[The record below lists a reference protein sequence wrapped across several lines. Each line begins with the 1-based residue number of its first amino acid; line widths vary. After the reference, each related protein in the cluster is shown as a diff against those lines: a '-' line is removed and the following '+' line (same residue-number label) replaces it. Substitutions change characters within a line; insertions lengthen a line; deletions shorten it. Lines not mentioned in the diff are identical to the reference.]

1 MNTTPGGYMRSRARH
16 LAVTTVALA
25 GLFGGLST
33 GSSQAA
39 QNPSDTE
46 ASPLAAYCDS
56 ESDRAVPADVI
67 GRTVSLA
74 DCDLRGRLIKVG
86 DLGVRVP
93 TQENKGVT
101 YSVQLAD
108 DAAPDQP
115 LSINVRRHDG
125 KVTTTVRRA
134 DDPAAGAKSAP
145 AKCDDGE
152 YAFSKDGDSW
162 DDDPMEWRFN
172 QGSVPGY
179 LDAETIRNEVTES
192 ADNVDF
198 GRNNCGLAEDL
209 DSDDAT
215 YEGTTDSGTNIG
227 LESCDDDDGDSV
239 VAFGDRRAGVLAT
252 TCAYESWWFGWYIDE
267 ADIEIND
274 NQSEAP
280 FLRAGNACLSEFYLE
295 STMTHEFGHAFGLGH
310 VPSGHENL
318 TMAPTADVCSNDKS
332 YLGKGDY
339 NGLHELEVTD

>member
-1 MNTTPGGYMRSRARH
+1 MRSRTRTMAI
-16 LAVTTVALA
+16 TTVALA
-25 GLFGGLST
+25 GLLGGLST

-39 QNPSDTE
+39 QNPSD
-46 ASPLAAYCDS
+46 AKKSPLSAYCAGD
-56 ESDRAVPADVI
+56 SDRAVPVSVI

-101 YSVQLAD
+101 YSVQLGEN
-108 DAAPDQP
+108 AAQDQP
-115 LSINVRRHDG
+115 VSISVRRHDG

-134 DDPAAGAKSAP
+134 DDAAPSAKAAP

-152 YAFSKDGDSW
+152 YSFNNDGDSW

-179 LDAETIRNEVTES
+179 LDGNTIRNEVTES

-198 GRNNCGLAEDL
+198 GRNSCGLAEDL
-209 DSDDAT
+209 DSDDAV
-215 YEGTTDSGTNIG
+215 YEGTTDEGTDIG
-227 LESCDDDDGDSV
+227 LDTCDDDDGDNV
-239 VAFGDRRAGVLAT
+239 VGFGDRRQGVLAS
-252 TCAYESWWFGWYIDE
+252 TCTYESWWFGWYIDE

-274 NQSEAP
+274 NPSEAP
-280 FLRAGNACLSEFYLE
+280 FLRAGNTCLSEYYLE
-295 STMTHEFGHAFGLGH
+295 ATMTHEFGHAFGLGH

-318 TMAPTADVCSNDKS
+318 TMAPTADVCSNAKS